1 MFRTCPGGAPGES
14 PCSSTVWKVPVSSDR
29 LSAFGRRLAERRA
42 DILANWAAK
51 VDADP
56 KLLTGASLPLAQLH
70 DHLTALLEDF
80 EARLGMVGKAAR
92 QSAEDVQAGDAAA
105 HGLHRWQQGFDL
117 AEVVRELGRLNETV
131 VAEID
136 RCASEPLLEGHDLS
150 SEVHRVWAGIYSV
163 ATSSSVEQFFKLQQ
177 IEAAGHVQDLEQALG
192 SLQTLETQRASLW
205 QQAAHDL
212 RGNLS
217 VVSMLA
223 AGLATPVGMA
233 GKRERFLASL
243 DRNVRALHS
252 LLEDVTSLARL
263 QGGQEVR
270 IVAPL
275 DAAQLVRDLV
285 AAMESLATERGLQLS
300 VEGPHEFMVDGDAI
314 KIRRIVSN
322 LLLNALR
329 YTIRG
334 SVTLRWGRDPQREA
348 PRWFV
353 EVEDTGPGFQKGPST
368 ALAGAISIASGQASD
383 VAQAE
388 RDGEVIHVAQAQAPA
403 VTAPAQ
409 GADRRSGGEGIGL
422 SIVKRLC
429 TLLDATIEIDSQPH
443 RGTRFTILLPLRYEA

>member
-1 MFRTCPGGAPGES
+1 MQE
-14 PCSSTVWKVPVSSDR
+14 R
-29 LSAFGRRLAERRA
+29 LSAFGKRLAERRA
-42 DILANWAAK
+42 DILANWAAR

-56 KLLTGASLPLAQLH
+56 RLLTGASLPLVQLH
-70 DHLTALLEDF
+70 DHLAALLEDF
-80 EARLGMVGKAAR
+80 EARLGIVGQAAR
-92 QSAEDVQAGDAAA
+92 QAAEGVQAGDAAA

-131 VAEID
+131 VVEID
-136 RCASEPLLEGHDLS
+136 RCAGEHPLEGHELS
-150 SEVHRVWAGIYSV
+150 SEVHRIWAGIFSV
-163 ATSSSVEQFFKLQQ
+163 ATTSSVEQFFKLQQ
-177 IEAAGHVQDLEQALG
+177 IEAAGHVQDLEQALE
-192 SLQTLETQRASLW
+192 SLQTLESQRASLW

-217 VVSMLA
+217 VVSLVA

-233 GKRERFLASL
+233 EKRDRFLASL

-252 LLEDVTSLARL
+252 LLGDVTSLARL
-263 QGGQEVR
+263 QGGQEIR
-270 IVAPL
+270 SVAPL
-275 DAAQLVRDLV
+275 DASLLIRDLV
-285 AAMESLATERGLQLS
+285 AAMDNLAHERGLVLTLDGPVAFP
-300 VEGPHEFMVDGDAI
+300 VEGDAI

-334 SVTLRWGRDPQREA
+334 GVTLRWGHDPHPDA

-353 EVEDTGPGFQKGPST
+353 DVEDTGPGFQLGPTT
-368 ALAGAISIASGQASD
+368 ALAGAIGVASEQASD

-388 RDGEVIHVAQAQAPA
+388 LAGEVIHVAQAQAPA
-403 VTAPAQ
+403 TTAPPSAP
-409 GADRRSGGEGIGL
+409 DRRSGGEGIGL

-429 TLLDATIEIDSQPH
+429 TLLDATIEVDSRPE
-443 RGTRFTILLPLRYEA
+443 RGTRFTILLPLRYAP

>member
-1 MFRTCPGGAPGES
+1 MLR
-14 PCSSTVWKVPVSSDR
+14 DR
-29 LSAFGRRLAERRA
+29 LSTFGKRLAERRT
-42 DILANWAAK
+42 DILASWTAR
-51 VDADP
+51 VEADP

-70 DHLTALLEDF
+70 DHLSALLEDF
-80 EARLGMVGKAAR
+80 EERLGIVGAAAR
-92 QSAEDVQAGDAAA
+92 EAAEETQAGDAAA

-136 RCASEPLLEGHDLS
+136 RCAAEPGLAGHDLS
-150 SEVHRVWAGIYSV
+150 TEVHRIWAAVYSV
-163 ATSSSVEQFFKLQQ
+163 ATSSSVEQFFTLQQ
-177 IEAAGHVQDLEQALG
+177 IEAAGHVQDLEQALD
-192 SLQTLETQRASLW
+192 SLQTLESQRASLW

-217 VVSMLA
+217 VVSVVT
-223 AGLATPVGMA
+223 AGLASPAVMA
-233 GKRERFLASL
+233 DKRERFLASL
-243 DRNVRALHS
+243 DRNVRALHH

-263 QGGQEVR
+263 QGGQEIR
-270 IVAPL
+270 LVAPL
-275 DAAQLVRDLV
+275 DVARLMHDLA
-285 AAMESLATERGLQLS
+285 AAMESLAQDRGLFLAL
-300 VEGPHEFMVDGDAI
+300 EGPDVFPVDGDAI

-334 SVTLRWGRDPQREA
+334 GVTLRWGRDPHPDA

-353 EVEDTGPGFQKGPST
+353 DVEDSGPGFQLGPST
-368 ALAGAISIASGQASD
+368 PLAGAISIASEQASNMG
-383 VAQAE
+383 QAE
-388 RDGEVIHVAQAQAPA
+388 RDGEVIHVSAAKAPA
-403 VTAPAQ
+403 VTAPPESSA
-409 GADRRSGGEGIGL
+409 RRTGGEGIGL

-443 RGTRFTILLPLRYEA
+443 RGTKFTILLPLRYES

>member
-1 MFRTCPGGAPGES
+1 MS
-14 PCSSTVWKVPVSSDR
+14 NDR
-29 LSAFGRRLAERRA
+29 LSDFGRRLAERRA
-42 DILANWAAK
+42 DILADWAAR

-56 KLLTGASLPLAQLH
+56 RLLTGASLPLAQLH
-70 DHLTALLEDF
+70 DHLSALLEDF
-80 EARLGMVGKAAR
+80 ETRLGIVGASARHAA
-92 QSAEDVQAGDAAA
+92 EGVQAGDAAA

-117 AEVVRELGRLNETV
+117 TEVVRELGRLNETM

-136 RCASEPLLEGHDLS
+136 RCASEPLLAGHDLS
-150 SEVHRVWAGIYSV
+150 REVHRIWAAIYGV
-163 ATSSSVEQFFKLQQ
+163 ATASSVEQFFKLQQ
-177 IEAAGHVQDLEQALG
+177 IEAAGHVQDLEHALESLQAL
-192 SLQTLETQRASLW
+192 ETERASLW

-217 VVSMLA
+217 VVSLVA
-223 AGLATPVGMA
+223 AGLATPLGMA
-233 GKRERFLASL
+233 EKRERFLASL

-275 DAAQLVRDLV
+275 DAAQLVRDL
-285 AAMESLATERGLQLS
+285 ASAMESLAQQRGLQLS
-300 VEGPHEFMVDGDAI
+300 LEGPHEFGVDGDAI

-334 SVTLRWGRDPQREA
+334 GVTLRWGPDPHPDA

-353 EVEDTGPGFQKGPST
+353 EVEDTGPGFQLGPT
-368 ALAGAISIASGQASD
+368 TPLAGAISIASGQASD
-383 VAQAE
+383 VEQAE
-388 RDGEVIHVAQAQAPA
+388 RDGEVIHVAPAPAPA
-403 VTAPAQ
+403 VTGPEG

-429 TLLDATIEIDSQPH
+429 TLLDATIEISSQLH
-443 RGTRFTILLPLRYEA
+443 RGTRFTVLLPLRYEG

>member
-1 MFRTCPGGAPGES
+1 MPGGSVAAGDDG
-14 PCSSTVWKVPVSSDR
+14 KVPVLSDR
-29 LSAFGRRLAERRA
+29 LSAFGKRLAERRA
-42 DILANWAAK
+42 DILANWVAK

-70 DHLTALLEDF
+70 DHLSALLEDF
-80 EARLGMVGKAAR
+80 ESRLGLVGKTAR
-92 QSAEDVQAGDAAA
+92 QAAEDVQTGDAAA

-136 RCASEPLLEGHDLS
+136 RCASEPAHEGHDLS
-150 SEVHRVWAGIYSV
+150 REVHRIWAGIYSV
-163 ATSSSVEQFFKLQQ
+163 ATTSSVEQFFKLQQ
-177 IEAAGHVQDLEQALG
+177 IEAAGHVQDLENALE
-192 SLQTLETQRASLW
+192 SLQTLETQRAALW

-217 VVSMLA
+217 VVSLVA

-233 GKRERFLASL
+233 EKRERFLASL
-243 DRNVRALHS
+243 DRNVRALQS

-270 IVAPL
+270 IIAPL
-275 DAAQLVRDLV
+275 DGGRMMRDLA
-285 AAMESLATERGLQLS
+285 AAMEHLAQERGLVLTL
-300 VEGPHEFMVDGDAI
+300 EGPPALAVDGDAI

-334 SVTLRWGRDPQREA
+334 GVTLRWGFDPRPDA

-353 EVEDTGPGFQKGPST
+353 EVEDTGPGFQLGPT
-368 ALAGAISIASGQASD
+368 TPLAGAISIASGQASD
-383 VAQAE
+383 VEQAD
-388 RDGEVIHVAQAQAPA
+388 RDGEVIHVTQAQAPA
-403 VTAPAQ
+403 VTAPAAAA
-409 GADRRSGGEGIGL
+409 GDRRSGGEGIGL

-429 TLLDATIEIDSQPH
+429 TLLDATIEIDSHPH
-443 RGTRFTILLPLRYEA
+443 RGTRFTILLPLSYEA

>member
-1 MFRTCPGGAPGES
+1 MFRKRPGASSGEFAAR
-14 PCSSTVWKVPVSSDR
+14 VDGWKVPVLQDR
-29 LSAFGRRLAERRA
+29 LSAFGKRLAERRT
-42 DILANWAAK
+42 DILAAWAAK

-56 KLLTGASLPLAQLH
+56 RLLTGASLPLAQLH

-80 EARLGMVGKAAR
+80 EERLGMFGQAAR
-92 QSAEDVQAGDAAA
+92 QEAEDAQAGDAAA

-136 RCASEPLLEGHDLS
+136 RCAGEPAHQGHDLS
-150 SEVHRVWAGIYSV
+150 SAVHRIWAGIHSV
-163 ATSSSVEQFFKLQQ
+163 ATSSSVEEFFKLQQ
-177 IEAAGHVQDLEQALG
+177 IEAAGHVQDLEQALE
-192 SLQTLETQRASLW
+192 SLQTLEAQRASLW

-217 VVSMLA
+217 VVSLVA

-233 GKRERFLASL
+233 EKRERFLASL

-252 LLEDVTSLARL
+252 LLGDVTSLARL

-270 IVAPL
+270 VVAPL
-275 DAAQLVRDLV
+275 DAAQLARDLV
-285 AAMESLATERGLQLS
+285 AAMDSLAHERGLQLG
-300 VEGPHEFMVDGDAI
+300 VEGPQEFRVDGDAI
-314 KIRRIVSN
+314 KIRRIASN

-329 YTIRG
+329 YTVHG
-334 SVTLRWGRDPQREA
+334 GVTLRWGHDPRPDA
-348 PRWFV
+348 PRWFI
-353 EVEDTGPGFQKGPST
+353 EVEDTGPGFQLGPST
-368 ALAGAISIASGQASD
+368 PLAGAISIASCQASD
-383 VAQAE
+383 VDQAE
-388 RDGEVIHVAQAQAPA
+388 LDGEVIHVPKAPA
-403 VTAPAQ
+403 ASATAP
-409 GADRRSGGEGIGL
+409 GAVRPAGGEGIGL

-429 TLLDATIEIDSQPH
+429 TLLDATIEVDSRPD

>member
-1 MFRTCPGGAPGES
+1 MLCDCPGGSPGEF
-14 PCSSTVWKVPVSSDR
+14 VVPVDGWKGPVLRDR

-42 DILANWAAK
+42 DVLANWAAK

-70 DHLTALLEDF
+70 DHLAALLEDF
-80 EARLGMVGKAAR
+80 EARLGVADRAAR
-92 QSAEDVQAGDAAA
+92 QAAEDVQAGDAAA
-105 HGLHRWQQGFDL
+105 HGLHRWQQGYDL

-136 RCASEPLLEGHDLS
+136 RCACEPALEGHDLS
-150 SEVHRVWAGIYSV
+150 SEVHRIWAGIYRV

-177 IEAAGHVQDLEQALG
+177 IEATGHVQDLEQALD

-217 VVSMLA
+217 VVSLVA

-233 GKRERFLASL
+233 DKRDRFLASL

-270 IVAPL
+270 VVAPL
-275 DAAQLVRDLV
+275 DVTQLMRDLV
-285 AAMESLATERGLQLS
+285 AAMESLAQDRGLLLTLD
-300 VEGPHEFMVDGDAI
+300 GPHEFPVDGDAI

-334 SVTLRWGRDPQREA
+334 GVTLRWGHDPHPDA

-353 EVEDTGPGFQKGPST
+353 EVEDTGPGFQLGPT
-368 ALAGAISIASGQASD
+368 TLLAGAIGIASEQASD
-383 VAQAE
+383 VALAE
-388 RDGEVIHVAQAQAPA
+388 RNGEVVHVTHEQAPV
-403 VTAPAQ
+403 VTVPVP
-409 GADRRSGGEGIGL
+409 GADRRPGGEGIGL

-429 TLLDATIEIDSQPH
+429 TLLDATIEIDSQPQ

>member
-1 MFRTCPGGAPGES
+1 ML
-14 PCSSTVWKVPVSSDR
+14 SDR
-29 LSAFGRRLAERRA
+29 LLAFGKRLAERRA
-42 DILANWAAK
+42 DILANWVAK

-70 DHLTALLEDF
+70 DHLSALLEDF
-80 EARLGMVGKAAR
+80 ESRLGLVGKTAR
-92 QSAEDVQAGDAAA
+92 QAAEDVQTGDAAA

-136 RCASEPLLEGHDLS
+136 RCASEPEHEGHELS
-150 SEVHRVWAGIYSV
+150 REVHRIWAGIYGV

-177 IEAAGHVQDLEQALG
+177 IEAAGHVQDLERALE
-192 SLQTLETQRASLW
+192 SLQTLETQRAALW

-217 VVSMLA
+217 VVSLVA

-233 GKRERFLASL
+233 EKRERFLASL
-243 DRNVRALHS
+243 DRNVRALQS

-270 IVAPL
+270 IIAPL
-275 DAAQLVRDLV
+275 DAGRMMRDLA
-285 AAMESLATERGLQLS
+285 AAMEQFAQERGLVLTLA
-300 VEGPHEFMVDGDAI
+300 GPSEFAVDGDAI

-334 SVTLRWGRDPQREA
+334 SVTLRWGFDPHPDA

-353 EVEDTGPGFQKGPST
+353 EVEDTGPGFQLGPT
-368 ALAGAISIASGQASD
+368 TPLAGAISIASEQASD
-383 VAQAE
+383 VAQAD

-403 VTAPAQ
+403 VTAPAP
-409 GADRRSGGEGIGL
+409 GSDRRSGGEGIGL

>member
-1 MFRTCPGGAPGES
+1 
-14 PCSSTVWKVPVSSDR
+14 VLQDR
-29 LSAFGRRLAERRA
+29 LSDFGKRLAERRA
-42 DILANWAAK
+42 DILANWTAK
-51 VDADP
+51 VGADP

-70 DHLTALLEDF
+70 DHLAALLEDF
-80 EARLGMVGKAAR
+80 ETRLGIVGKVAR
-92 QSAEDVQAGDAAA
+92 QAAEDAQAGDAAA

-136 RCASEPLLEGHDLS
+136 RCAAEPLLEGHDLS
-150 SEVHRVWAGIYSV
+150 SAVHRIWAAIYSV
-163 ATSSSVEQFFKLQQ
+163 ATTSSVEQFFKLQQ
-177 IEAAGHVQDLEQALG
+177 IEAAGHVQDLEQALD

-217 VVSMLA
+217 VVSLVA

-233 GKRERFLASL
+233 EKRDRFLASL

-270 IVAPL
+270 IVAVM
-275 DAAQLVRDLV
+275 DVGRMMRDLM
-285 AAMESLATERGLQLS
+285 AAMESLAHDRGLSLLL
-300 VEGPHEFMVDGDAI
+300 EGPHEFQVDGDAV
-314 KIRRIVSN
+314 KIRRVVSN

-329 YTIRG
+329 YTVKG
-334 SVTLRWGRDPQREA
+334 GVTLRWGADPRADA

-353 EVEDTGPGFQKGPST
+353 EVEDTGPGFQLGPT
-368 ALAGAISIASGQASD
+368 TPLAGAISIASGQAND
-383 VAQAE
+383 LAQAE
-388 RDGEVIHVAQAQAPA
+388 LDGAVVHVTQAEAPA

-409 GADRRSGGEGIGL
+409 EGDRRTGGEGIGL

-429 TLLDATIEIDSQPH
+429 TLLDATIEIDSQLH
-443 RGTRFTILLPLRYEA
+443 RGTKFTILLPLRYDA

>member
-1 MFRTCPGGAPGES
+1 ML
-14 PCSSTVWKVPVSSDR
+14 SDR
-29 LSAFGRRLAERRA
+29 LLAFGKRLAERRA
-42 DILANWAAK
+42 NILANWVAK

-70 DHLTALLEDF
+70 DHLSALLEDF
-80 EARLGMVGKAAR
+80 EARLGMVGETAR
-92 QSAEDVQAGDAAA
+92 QAAAGVQAGDAAA

-136 RCASEPLLEGHDLS
+136 RCASDPEFAGHDLS
-150 SEVHRVWAGIYSV
+150 REVHRIWAGIYGV

-177 IEAAGHVQDLEQALG
+177 IEAAGHVQDLEHALE
-192 SLQTLETQRASLW
+192 SLQTLETQRAALW

-217 VVSMLA
+217 VVSLVA
-223 AGLATPVGMA
+223 AGLATPVGMTE
-233 GKRERFLASL
+233 KRERFLASL
-243 DRNVRALHS
+243 DRNVRALQS

-275 DAAQLVRDLV
+275 DAGRMMRDLA
-285 AAMESLATERGLQLS
+285 AAMEHFAQERGLVLTLA
-300 VEGPHEFMVDGDAI
+300 GPSEFAVDGDAI

-334 SVTLRWGRDPQREA
+334 GVTLRWGFDPHPDA

-353 EVEDTGPGFQKGPST
+353 EVEDTGPGFQLGPT
-368 ALAGAISIASGQASD
+368 TPLAGAISIASEQASD
-383 VAQAE
+383 VAQAD
-388 RDGEVIHVAQAQAPA
+388 RDGEVIHVTQAQAPA
-403 VTAPAQ
+403 VTAPAP
-409 GADRRSGGEGIGL
+409 GSDRRSGGEGIGL

-429 TLLDATIEIDSQPH
+429 TLLDATIQIDSQPH

>member
-1 MFRTCPGGAPGES
+1 MFGVRPSESLGGFAAHVDGWR
-14 PCSSTVWKVPVSSDR
+14 VLLLRDR
-29 LSAFGRRLAERRA
+29 LSAFGKRLAERRD

-80 EARLGMVGKAAR
+80 EARLGIVGKAAR
-92 QSAEDVQAGDAAA
+92 QAAEDVQAGDAAA

-136 RCASEPLLEGHDLS
+136 RCATEPLLEGHDLS
-150 SEVHRVWAGIYSV
+150 SEVHRIWAGIYSV
-163 ATSSSVEQFFKLQQ
+163 ATSSSVEQFFTLQQ
-177 IEAAGHVQDLEQALG
+177 IEAAGHVQDLEQALE
-192 SLQTLETQRASLW
+192 SLQMLEAQRASLW

-217 VVSMLA
+217 VVSLVA

-233 GKRERFLASL
+233 EKRERFLASL

-275 DAAQLVRDLV
+275 DVAQLVRDLA
-285 AAMESLATERGLQLS
+285 AAMETLAHERGLLLTLD
-300 VEGPHEFMVDGDAI
+300 GPHEFPVVGDAI

-334 SVTLRWGRDPQREA
+334 GVTLRWGEDPHPDA

-353 EVEDTGPGFQKGPST
+353 EVEDTGPGFQLGPST
-368 ALAGAISIASGQASD
+368 PLAGAISIASDQSSD

-388 RDGEVIHVAQAQAPA
+388 RDGDVVHVAQAQAPA
-403 VTAPAQ
+403 VTAPPDA
-409 GADRRSGGEGIGL
+409 GGRRSGGEGIGL

>member
-1 MFRTCPGGAPGES
+1 MS
-14 PCSSTVWKVPVSSDR
+14 NDR
-29 LSAFGRRLAERRA
+29 LSAFGKRLAERRA
-42 DILANWAAK
+42 DILANWVAR

-70 DHLTALLEDF
+70 DHLSALLEDF
-80 EARLGMVGKAAR
+80 EARLGMVGETAR
-92 QSAEDVQAGDAAA
+92 QAAAGVQAGDAAA

-117 AEVVRELGRLNETV
+117 SEVVRELGRLNETV
-131 VAEID
+131 VVEID
-136 RCASEPLLEGHDLS
+136 RCASDPEFASHDLS
-150 SEVHRVWAGIYSV
+150 REVHRIWAGIYGV

-177 IEAAGHVQDLEQALG
+177 IEAAGHVQDLEHALE
-192 SLQTLETQRASLW
+192 SLRTLETQRAALW

-217 VVSMLA
+217 VVSLVA

-233 GKRERFLASL
+233 EKRERFMASL
-243 DRNVRALHS
+243 DRNVRALQS

-270 IVAPL
+270 VIAPL
-275 DAAQLVRDLV
+275 DAAQMMRDLV
-285 AAMESLATERGLQLS
+285 AAMEHVAQERGLVLALS
-300 VEGPHEFMVDGDAI
+300 GPTEFAVDGDAI

-334 SVTLRWGRDPQREA
+334 GVTLRWGFDPHPDAR
-348 PRWFV
+348 RWFV
-353 EVEDTGPGFQKGPST
+353 EVEDTGPGFQLGPT
-368 ALAGAISIASGQASD
+368 TPLAGAISIASGQASD

-388 RDGEVIHVAQAQAPA
+388 RDGAVIHVAQAEAPA
-403 VTAPAQ
+403 AIAPAAP

-429 TLLDATIEIDSQPH
+429 TLLDATIEIDSQPR
-443 RGTRFTILLPLRYEA
+443 RGTRFTILLPLRYEP